1 MQRQLRRIEYGA
13 VKLQIIAQ
21 ALKHCAWN
29 TDIEQLEI
37 RVVEKIIAV
46 HVPWAHQNERALGKQ
61 LRASIYG
68 VDGPAVRDEKQL
80 VKIMRVNFIRR
91 RHTALVQNARTL
103 TGVQIFF
110 GKSRSST
117 SLISAP
123 PFFCYYNAS
132 KNGIKKFQF

>member
-1 MQRQLRRIEYGA
+1 M
-13 VKLQIIAQ
+13 
-21 ALKHCAWN
+21 
-29 TDIEQLEI
+29 
-37 RVVEKIIAV
+37 

-110 GKSRSST
+110 GKMQK
-117 SLISAP
+117 LNVAHFGAP
-123 PFFCYYNAS
+123 FLLLL
-132 KNGIKKFQF
+132 